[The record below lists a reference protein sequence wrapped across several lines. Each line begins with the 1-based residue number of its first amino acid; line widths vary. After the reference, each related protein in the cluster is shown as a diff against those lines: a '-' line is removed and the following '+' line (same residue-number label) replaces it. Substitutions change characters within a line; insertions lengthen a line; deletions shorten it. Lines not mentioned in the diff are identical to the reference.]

1 MRKHVWQ
8 PGLLFVLAAVMGG
21 LSGCGQRV
29 TDNPQPVQVQT
40 ETQAKVTE
48 AVTETETKKETETH
62 KETETEP
69 PMVMEL
75 FLGMISKAIFKAS
88 SLSAA

>member
-8 PGLLFVLAAVMGG
+8 PGLLFVLAAAMGG

-40 ETQAKVTE
+40 EPQAKVTE
-48 AVTETETKKETETH
+48 AGTETETKKETEPHT
-62 KETETEP
+62 ETET
-69 PMVMEL
+69 
-75 FLGMISKAIFKAS
+75 
-88 SLSAA
+88 